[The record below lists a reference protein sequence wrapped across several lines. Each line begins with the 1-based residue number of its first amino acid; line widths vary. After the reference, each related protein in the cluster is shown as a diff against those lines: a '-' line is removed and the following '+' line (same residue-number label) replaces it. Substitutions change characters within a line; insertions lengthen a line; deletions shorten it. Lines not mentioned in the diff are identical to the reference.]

1 MKMKL
6 KTKIE
11 IFVVA
16 VLLTFV
22 AFNLM
27 VSPAAV
33 DLIKI
38 GKEAGY
44 ERISNVLDGKNAA
57 SHDLNSVKG

>member
-27 VSPAAV
+27 ASPAAV
-33 DLIKI
+33 DLIKL

-44 ERISNVLDGKNAA
+44 EMIAIRSIITKMSLNCPKNI
-57 SHDLNSVKG
+57 

>member
-1 MKMKL
+1 MKL

-27 VSPAAV
+27 ASPAAV
-33 DLIKI
+33 DLIKT

-44 ERISNVLDGKNAA
+44 KMISNVIDGKNTA
-57 SHDLNSVKG
+57 SPDQNSVKG

>member
-1 MKMKL
+1 MKL

-27 VSPAAV
+27 ASPAAV

-44 ERISNVLDGKNAA
+44 KMISNVIDGKNAA
-57 SHDLNSVKG
+57 SQDLNSVKG